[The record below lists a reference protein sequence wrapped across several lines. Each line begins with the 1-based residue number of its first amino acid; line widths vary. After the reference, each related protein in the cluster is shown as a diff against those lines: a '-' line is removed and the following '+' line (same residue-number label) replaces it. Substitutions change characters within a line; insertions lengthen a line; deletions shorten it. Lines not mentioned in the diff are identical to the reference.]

1 MIPYII
7 NAGLILAGCLAFYKL
22 LLQKET
28 FYKLNRYVLVTCI
41 VVSFSL
47 PLLPVPQQWSL
58 RKAEP
63 VTQTGL
69 QKEDQQVNK
78 GAGNT
83 GARPENTVNT
93 ASPGN
98 TTPDNAAN
106 TRQAN
111 TANPSSLNPN
121 ITPQNNVSSTANT
134 PATSTFTLGKAL
146 TWLMYLYWF
155 GVIVFALN
163 FLAQIVVLLYR
174 AYTQPVIKDGKFR
187 IIEVSGNK
195 APCSFAN
202 NIFINPE
209 KYDWDTYN
217 QILLHEKVHI
227 MQGHSWD
234 IILAEAVL
242 IFQWFNPFAWIY
254 RKEIEN
260 NLEFL
265 TDDDLV
271 QHKGVEMSTYQLSL
285 LKVSAPHFP
294 LSLTTN
300 YNQSLLKKRI
310 AMMNAKKSNVHT
322 AWKYLFLLP
331 LLVMFACILNEPVA
345 YGQNTRER
353 TIRENKNDND
363 DIKKHNND
371 GIETEGVWFA
381 TIKNDKIHIRFKQED
396 DDNDN
401 YNGSSFKLS
410 DFTDLPRNGSGSFS
424 LTRDAGTMRFNGR
437 FEGNEGM
444 GRYKFSPNEQYA
456 NYMEDEGLG
465 TMNDRDVMTFFF
477 IDVKRTYVRM
487 LKDQGFRNFDKDDVI
502 PMAALDV
509 NEDFIRSIRNNGYKN
524 VQMQTLVS
532 LKALGVDGDYI
543 REIRDAGYS
552 NISLDQLIS
561 FKAQGIDKDY
571 LAKLQKADLRLNDGS
586 NRNRNNNRN
595 DNRNN
600 DDDEDNDDRDSDG
613 PISPD
618 DIVALKALDVTEEYI
633 NSFKEVGYNNISNS
647 NIISMKAMGITS
659 AYIKT
664 IQNMGYSRIPISD
677 IVAFKAQNITSDYIR
692 SFEPVGYENIS
703 PSDIIS
709 MKAMGITPAYIK
721 NIQSMGYS
729 RLSLSDI
736 VAFKAQNITADYIR
750 SFEAVGYNNIPMS
763 DIIAF
768 KATGVTP
775 EFIKGFESVGFT
787 DIPVS
792 QVTALKAMNITPSY
806 ISNMREKGF
815 NYKKI
820 DKYVQLKAVTE

>member
-28 FYKLNRYVLVTCI
+28 FYRLNRYMLVVCI
-41 VVSFSL
+41 VVAFSL

-58 RKAEP
+58 RKADA
-63 VTQTGL
+63 VAVQTI
-69 QKEDQQVNK
+69 QSQENQQQ
-78 GAGNT
+78 GNT
-83 GARPENTVNT
+83 LNTATQNNSQSSTQLNNTPGNNGTPSLDNSKALNNTKTSPNTV
-93 ASPGN
+93 SPTP
-98 TTPDNAAN
+98 TT
-106 TRQAN
+106 
-111 TANPSSLNPN
+111 
-121 ITPQNNVSSTANT
+121 
-134 PATSTFTLGKAL
+134 TSQPFTFRKAL

-155 GVIVFALN
+155 GVAVFALN
-163 FLAQIVVLLYR
+163 FLAQIIVLLYR
-174 AYTQPVIKDGKFR
+174 AYTRPVIADGKFR
-187 IIEVSGNK
+187 IVEVSGNK

-234 IILAEAVL
+234 ILLAEIVL

-310 AMMNAKKSNVHT
+310 AMMNAKKSSVHT

-345 YGQNTRER
+345 YGQNRREKTMR
-353 TIRENKNDND
+353 DDKNKDNENDIRN
-363 DIKKHNND
+363 HNND
-371 GIETEGVWFA
+371 DLSTEGVWFA
-381 TIKNDKIHIRFKQED
+381 TIRNDKIHIRFKQED
-396 DDNDN
+396 DGDRDS

-410 DFTDLPRNGSGSFS
+410 EFSDLPRNGSGSFS
-424 LTRDAGTMRFNGR
+424 LTRDAGTMRFTGR

-444 GRYKFSPNEQYA
+444 GRYQFVPNRQYTTD
-456 NYMEDEGLG
+456 MEDEGLG
-465 TMNDRDVMTFFF
+465 RLNDRDVMVFFF
-477 IDVKRTYVRM
+477 IDVTRSYVRM

-502 PMAALDV
+502 PMAALNV
-509 NEDFIRSIRNNGYKN
+509 NEDFIRSIRNSGYKD

-543 REIRDAGYS
+543 REIRDAGYK

-571 LAKLQKADLRLNDGS
+571 LTKLEKANLRLKDGDS
-586 NRNRNNNRN
+586 RNNRNNNRN
-595 DNRNN
+595 NNN
-600 DDDEDNDDRDSDG
+600 DDEDDDERDSDAR
-613 PISPD
+613 ISAD
-618 DIVALKALDVTEEYI
+618 NVVALKALDVTEEYI
-633 NSFKEVGYNNISNS
+633 NSFKEVGYSNISNS
-647 NIISMKAMGITS
+647 NIISMKAMGITP
-659 AYIKT
+659 AYVKS
-664 IQNMGYSRIPISD
+664 IQDMGYSKLPVSD
-677 IVAFKAQNITSDYIR
+677 IVAFKAQNITSDYVR
-692 SFEPVGYENIS
+692 SFESVGYENIP
-703 PSDIIS
+703 PSDIVS

-721 NIQSMGYS
+721 TIQSMGYG
-729 RLSLSDI
+729 RISLSDI
-736 VAFKAQNITADYIR
+736 VAFKAQNITSEYIR
-750 SFEAVGYNNIPMS
+750 SFESVGYESIPIS
-763 DIIAF
+763 EIIAF

-775 EFIKGFESVGFT
+775 EFIKSFESVGFT
-787 DIPVS
+787 DIPLS
-792 QVTALKAMNITPSY
+792 QVTALKAMHITPSY
-806 ISNMREKGF
+806 IQNMRDKGF

-820 DKYVQLKAVTE
+820 DKYIQLKAVTE

>member
-63 VTQTGL
+63 VAILDEKADLNT
-69 QKEDQQVNK
+69 KP
-78 GAGNT
+78 ANT
-83 GARPENTVNT
+83 GNAAAPNAARQENKVN
-93 ASPGN
+93 PN
-98 TTPDNAAN
+98 TTPPN
-106 TRQAN
+106 T
-111 TANPSSLNPN
+111 
-121 ITPQNNVSSTANT
+121 ITSTPPQNSVSSTPNT
-134 PATSTFTLGKAL
+134 TATSPFTLRKAL

-163 FLAQIVVLLYR
+163 FLAQIAVLLYR

-187 IIEVSGNK
+187 IVEVSGNK

-234 IILAEAVL
+234 IILAEIVL

-271 QHKGVEMSTYQLSL
+271 QHKGVEVSTYQMSL

-345 YGQNTRER
+345 YGQSRER
-353 TIRENKNDND
+353 TVRDDKNREDNNIRR
-363 DIKKHNND
+363 HNND

-381 TIKNDKIHIRFKQED
+381 TIKGEKIHIRFKQED

-401 YNGSSFKLS
+401 YNGSSFRLS
-410 DFTDLPRNGSGSFS
+410 DFSDLPRDGSGSFS
-424 LTRDAGTMRFNGR
+424 LTRDAGTMRFTGR

-444 GRYKFSPNEQYA
+444 GRYKFTPNEQYA
-456 NYMEDEGLG
+456 NYMEDEGMG
-465 TMNDRDVMTFFF
+465 NMNDRDVMVFFF
-477 IDVKRTYVRM
+477 VDVKRSYVRM
-487 LKDQGFRNFDKDDVI
+487 LKDQGFRNFDKDDII
-502 PMAALDV
+502 PMAALNV
-509 NEDFIRSIRNNGYKN
+509 SEDFISSIRNSGYKD

-543 REIRDAGYS
+543 REIRDAGYK
-552 NISLDQLIS
+552 NIGLDQLIS

-571 LAKLQKADLRLNDGS
+571 LTKLERANLRLRDGGDRGR
-586 NRNRNNNRN
+586 NNNNRNNNRN
-595 DNRNN
+595 QN
-600 DDDEDNDDRDSDG
+600 DDEDDNDVGHDG
-613 PISPD
+613 RISAD
-618 DIVALKALDVTEEYI
+618 DVVALKALNVTEDYI
-633 NSFKEVGYNNISNS
+633 NSFKEVGYTNISNS
-647 NIISMKAMGITS
+647 NIISMKAMGITP

-664 IQNMGYSRIPISD
+664 IQDMGYSKLPISD

-692 SFEPVGYENIS
+692 SFE
-703 PSDIIS
+703 
-709 MKAMGITPAYIK
+709 
-721 NIQSMGYS
+721 
-729 RLSLSDI
+729 
-736 VAFKAQNITADYIR
+736 
-750 SFEAVGYNNIPMS
+750 AVGYDNIPIS
-763 DIIAF
+763 ELIAF

-775 EFIKGFESVGFT
+775 EFIKSFESVGFT
-787 DIPVS
+787 DIPMS
-792 QVTALKAMNITPSY
+792 QITSLKAMGITPSY
-806 ISNMREKGF
+806 IQNMRDKGF
-815 NYKKI
+815 NYKRI